1 MMPRWSVV
9 ITSSKPDRRF
19 WMGVCRHK
27 SMRSVKHCSMNSTL
41 DLQRYY
47 SRLAAS
53 DPLTEYGIVEKVVG
67 NTIESHGPNVTMGC
81 VCWLEN
87 QGRRIPVEVVGFT
100 DGKVISMPLGKI
112 DGVRQGDIL
121 QASSRTASIGMS
133 EALQGRVL
141 DGLGRPIDDK
151 PLPADLFR
159 QDLYA
164 EPTNPLSRD
173 PIREP
178 LQTGVRVIDGLL
190 TSGLGQRVGI
200 FGGSGVGKSTLLGMI
215 ARYTSA
221 DINVIALI
229 GERGREVR
237 EFIENDLGEEGLKRS
252 IVIVSTSDQPALV
265 RIRAAFAATA
275 AAEYFRDRGYNVMLM
290 MDSVTRFAMAQ
301 REVGLAAGEPP
312 SSKGYTPSVYALLPR
327 LLERAGTGP
336 RGAITGLYTVLVEGD
351 DHADPIADT
360 VRSILDGHI
369 WLSRELAHERHFPA
383 IDVLASVSRLMG
395 HLASP
400 EHRRRAAEVLELLA
414 TYRRMRDLIAVG
426 AYTTG
431 AQPEVDRAIR
441 LLPRI
446 TAFLRQEPDDVS
458 SWQETMDR
466 LAAILEE

>member
-1 MMPRWSVV
+1 MTSV
-9 ITSSKPDRRF
+9 
-19 WMGVCRHK
+19 
-27 SMRSVKHCSMNSTL
+27 L
-41 DLQRYY
+41 DLERFY
-47 SRLAAS
+47 SRLESS
-53 DPLTEYGIVEKVVG
+53 DPITEFGVVEKVVA

-81 VCWLEN
+81 VCWLLS

-112 DGVRQGDIL
+112 DGVKQGDVMR
-121 QASSRTASIGMS
+121 ASSRTASIGVC

-141 DGLGRPIDDK
+141 DGLGRAIDEK
-151 PLPADLFR
+151 PLPLDLHR

-164 EPTNPLSRD
+164 EPANPLSRD

-178 LQTGVRVIDGLL
+178 LQTGVRTIDGLL
-190 TSGLGQRVGI
+190 TTGLGQRVGI

-275 AAEYFRDRGYNVMLM
+275 VAEFFRDRGYNVMLM

-312 SSKGYTPSVYALLPR
+312 SSKGYTPSVFSLLPK
-327 LLERAGTGP
+327 LLERSGKFANGS
-336 RGAITGLYTVLVEGD
+336 ITAFYTVLVEGD
-351 DHADPIADT
+351 DMNDPIADS

-369 WLSRELAHERHFPA
+369 VLDRELATRGHYPC
-383 IDVLASVSRLMG
+383 IDVLSSVSRLMS
-395 HLASP
+395 HLVSP
-400 EHRRRAAEVLELLA
+400 QLKNAGYEIRDLMA
-414 TYRRMRDLIAVG
+414 TYKKSEDLINIG
-426 AYTTG
+426 AYKRGSNTR
-431 AQPEVDRAIR
+431 VDLSIDRHDLINKFLKQRAEEPSQ
-441 LLPRI
+441 LSI
-446 TAFLRQEPDDVS
+446 TQQQVIE
-458 SWQETMDR
+458 
-466 LAAILEE
+466 LARVQ

>member
-1 MMPRWSVV
+1 M
-9 ITSSKPDRRF
+9 SSAAFDLSRF
-19 WMGVCRHK
+19 IGRLNGV
-27 SMRSVKHCSMNSTL
+27 N
-41 DLQRYY
+41 
-47 SRLAAS
+47 
-53 DPLTEYGIVEKVVG
+53 PLTEFGVVEKVVG

-87 QGRRIPVEVVGFT
+87 LGRRIPVEVVGFT

-121 QASSRTASIGMS
+121 QASGRTANIGMS
-133 EALQGRVL
+133 EQLQGRVL
-141 DGLGRPIDDK
+141 DGLGRPIDDR
-151 PLPADLFR
+151 PLPTDLHR

-164 EPTNPLSRD
+164 EPANPLSRD
-173 PIREP
+173 PIREA

-190 TSGLGQRVGI
+190 TTGLGQRVGI

-252 IVIVSTSDQPALV
+252 IVMVSTSDQPALV

-312 SSKGYTPSVYALLPR
+312 SSKGYTPSVFSLLPK
-327 LLERAGTGP
+327 LLERSGKFTKGS
-336 RGAITGLYTVLVEGD
+336 ITAFYTVLVEGD
-351 DHADPIADT
+351 DMNDPIADS

-369 WLSRELAHERHFPA
+369 VLDRDLASRGHYPC
-383 IDVLASVSRLMG
+383 IDVLSSVSRLMS

-400 EHRRRAAEVLELLA
+400 ELKNAAYEI
-414 TYRRMRDLIAVG
+414 RDLIATYRKSEDLINIG
-426 AYTTG
+426 AYKRG
-431 AQPEVDRAIR
+431 SN
-441 LLPRI
+441 PRI
-446 TAFLRQEPDDVS
+446 DTAIDRTDAINSFLKQRAEDPSQLSVTH
-458 SWQETMDR
+458 QQLIQ
-466 LAAILEE
+466 LAHPQ

>member
-1 MMPRWSVV
+1 
-9 ITSSKPDRRF
+9 
-19 WMGVCRHK
+19 
-27 SMRSVKHCSMNSTL
+27 MNSVL
-41 DLQRYY
+41 DLERFH
-47 SRLAAS
+47 SRLQSS
-53 DPLTEYGIVEKVVG
+53 DPITEFGVVEKVVG
-67 NTIESHGPNVTMGC
+67 NTIESRGPNVTMGC
-81 VCWLEN
+81 VCWLEGE
-87 QGRRIPVEVVGFT
+87 GRRVPVEVVGFT

-121 QASSRTASIGMS
+121 QASRRTANIGMS
-133 EALQGRVL
+133 EELQGRVL
-141 DGLGRPIDDK
+141 DGLGRPIDGR
-151 PLPADLFR
+151 PLPLDLHH

-164 EPTNPLSRD
+164 EAANPLTRD

-190 TSGLGQRVGI
+190 TTGLGQRVGI

-252 IVIVSTSDQPALV
+252 IVIASTSDQPALV

-312 SSKGYTPSVYALLPR
+312 SSKGYTPSVFSLLPK
-327 LLERAGTGP
+327 LLERSGKFI
-336 RGAITGLYTVLVEGD
+336 RGSITAFYTVLVEGD
-351 DHADPIADT
+351 DMNDPIADS

-369 WLSRELAHERHFPA
+369 VLDRELASRGHYPC
-383 IDVLASVSRLMG
+383 IDVLSSVSRLMS
-395 HLASP
+395 HLAGPALKNASY
-400 EHRRRAAEVLELLA
+400 EIRDLLA
-414 TYRRMRDLIAVG
+414 TYKKSEDLINIG
-426 AYTTG
+426 AYKRG
-431 AQPEVDRAIR
+431 SN
-441 LLPRI
+441 PRI
-446 TAFLRQEPDDVS
+446 DTAIDRSASINTFLKQRAEDS
-458 SWQETMDR
+458 SPLSVTHQQLIE
-466 LAAILEE
+466 LAQSQ

>member
-1 MMPRWSVV
+1 M
-9 ITSSKPDRRF
+9 SSAA
-19 WMGVCRHK
+19 
-27 SMRSVKHCSMNSTL
+27 L
-41 DLQRYY
+41 DLSRYY
-47 SRLAAS
+47 GRLAPVDS
-53 DPLTEYGIVEKVVG
+53 LTEFGVVEKVVG

-121 QASSRTASIGMS
+121 QASGRTASIGMS
-133 EALQGRVL
+133 EELQGRVL

-151 PLPADLFR
+151 PLPLELHR

-164 EPTNPLSRD
+164 EPANPLSRD

-178 LQTGVRVIDGLL
+178 LQTGVRAIDALL
-190 TSGLGQRVGI
+190 TTGLGQRVGI
-200 FGGSGVGKSTLLGMI
+200 FGGSGIGKSTLLGMI

-237 EFIENDLGEEGLKRS
+237 EFIENDLGEGGLKRS

-312 SSKGYTPSVYALLPR
+312 SSKGYTPSVFSLLPK
-327 LLERAGTGP
+327 LLERSGKFTQGS
-336 RGAITGLYTVLVEGD
+336 ITAFYTVLVEGD
-351 DHADPIADT
+351 DMNDPIADS

-369 WLSRELAHERHFPA
+369 VLDRDLASRGHYPC
-383 IDVLASVSRLMG
+383 IDVLSSVSRLMP
-395 HLASP
+395 HLVTP
-400 EHRRRAAEVLELLA
+400 DVKNAAYEIRDLMA
-414 TYRRMRDLIAVG
+414 TYKKSEDLINIG
-426 AYTTG
+426 AYKRG
-431 AQPEVDRAIR
+431 SNPRIDAAIDRANSIND
-441 LLPRI
+441 
-446 TAFLRQEPDDVS
+446 FLKQRAEEPAQLSLTQE
-458 SWQETMDR
+458 QLIQ
-466 LAAILEE
+466 LAQSN

>member
-1 MMPRWSVV
+1 M
-9 ITSSKPDRRF
+9 
-19 WMGVCRHK
+19 
-27 SMRSVKHCSMNSTL
+27 
-41 DLQRYY
+41 
-47 SRLAAS
+47 
-53 DPLTEYGIVEKVVG
+53 
-67 NTIESHGPNVTMGC
+67 
-81 VCWLEN
+81 
-87 QGRRIPVEVVGFT
+87 GFT

-121 QASSRTASIGMS
+121 QASGRTAGIGMS
-133 EALQGRVL
+133 EELQGRVL

-151 PLPADLFR
+151 PLPLDLHR

-164 EPTNPLSRD
+164 EPANPLSRD

-190 TSGLGQRVGI
+190 TTGLGQRVGI

-265 RIRAAFAATA
+265 RIRAAFAASA

-312 SSKGYTPSVYALLPR
+312 SSKGYTPSVFSLLPK
-327 LLERAGTGP
+327 LLERSGKFTKGS
-336 RGAITGLYTVLVEGD
+336 ITAFYTVLVEGD
-351 DHADPIADT
+351 DMNDPIADS

-369 WLSRELAHERHFPA
+369 VLDRDLASRGHYPC
-383 IDVLASVSRLMG
+383 IDVLSSVSRLMS
-395 HLASP
+395 HLAGP
-400 EHRRRAAEVLELLA
+400 DLKNAAYEI
-414 TYRRMRDLIAVG
+414 RDLIATYKKSEDLINIG
-426 AYTTG
+426 AYKRG
-431 AQPEVDRAIR
+431 SN
-441 LLPRI
+441 PRI
-446 TAFLRQEPDDVS
+446 DAAIDRQDPINAFLKQRAEEPTQLS
-458 SWQETMDR
+458 FTHQQLIELAR
-466 LAAILEE
+466 LS

>member
-1 MMPRWSVV
+1 MSSV
-9 ITSSKPDRRF
+9 
-19 WMGVCRHK
+19 
-27 SMRSVKHCSMNSTL
+27 L
-41 DLQRYY
+41 DLDRFYT
-47 SRLAAS
+47 RLGSS
-53 DPLTEYGIVEKVVG
+53 DPITEFGVVEKVVA

-81 VCWLEN
+81 VCWLLS

-112 DGVRQGDIL
+112 DGVKQGDVL
-121 QASSRTASIGMS
+121 RASSRTASIGMS
-133 EALQGRVL
+133 EDLQGRVL
-141 DGLGRPIDDK
+141 DGLGRPIDEK
-151 PLPADLFR
+151 LLPAELAR

-164 EPTNPLSRD
+164 EPANPLTRD

-178 LQTGVRVIDGLL
+178 LQTGVRTIDGLL
-190 TSGLGQRVGI
+190 TTGLGQRVGI

-275 AAEYFRDRGYNVMLM
+275 AAEFFRDRGYNVMLM

-312 SSKGYTPSVYALLPR
+312 SSKGYTPSVFSLLPK
-327 LLERAGTGP
+327 LLERSGKFTNGS
-336 RGAITGLYTVLVEGD
+336 ITAFYTVLVEGD
-351 DHADPIADT
+351 DMNDPIADS

-369 WLSRELAHERHFPA
+369 VLDRELATRGHYPC
-383 IDVLASVSRLMG
+383 IDVLTSVSRLMS
-395 HLASP
+395 HLVSP
-400 EHRRRAAEVLELLA
+400 ELKNAAYEIRDLMA
-414 TYRRMRDLIAVG
+414 TYKKSEDLINIG
-426 AYTTG
+426 AYKRG
-431 AQPEVDRAIR
+431 SNPRVDLSIDRNDLINRFLKQRAEEPSQ
-441 LLPRI
+441 LSI
-446 TAFLRQEPDDVS
+446 TQQQLIE
-458 SWQETMDR
+458 
-466 LAAILEE
+466 LARVQ

>member
-1 MMPRWSVV
+1 
-9 ITSSKPDRRF
+9 
-19 WMGVCRHK
+19 
-27 SMRSVKHCSMNSTL
+27 MNNSL
-41 DLQRYY
+41 DLQRFYF
-47 SRLAAS
+47 RLESS
-53 DPLTEYGIVEKVVG
+53 DPVTEFGIVEKVVG

-87 QGRRIPVEVVGFT
+87 QGRRVPVEVVGFT

-112 DGVRQGDIL
+112 DGVRQGDVL
-121 QASSRTASIGMS
+121 QASGRTASIGMS

-151 PLPADLFR
+151 PLPLELHR

-164 EPTNPLSRD
+164 EPANPLSRD
-173 PIREP
+173 PIRGS
-178 LQTGVRVIDGLL
+178 LQTGVRVIDSLL
-190 TSGLGQRVGI
+190 TTGQGQRVGI

-252 IVIVSTSDQPALV
+252 IIIVSTSDQPALV

-312 SSKGYTPSVYALLPR
+312 SSKGYTPSVFSLLPK
-327 LLERAGTGP
+327 LLERSGKFTQGS
-336 RGAITGLYTVLVEGD
+336 ITAFYTVLVEGD
-351 DHADPIADT
+351 DMNDPIADS

-369 WLSRELAHERHFPA
+369 VLDRELASRGHYPC
-383 IDVLASVSRLMG
+383 IDVLSSVSRLMS
-395 HLASP
+395 HLVDQNIKN
-400 EHRRRAAEVLELLA
+400 AAYEIRDLMA
-414 TYRRMRDLIAVG
+414 TYRKSEDLINIG
-426 AYTTG
+426 AYKRG
-431 AQPEVDRAIR
+431 SN
-441 LLPRI
+441 PRI
-446 TAFLRQEPDDVS
+446 D
-458 SWQETMDR
+458 
-466 LAAILEE
+466 AAIDRNEAINTFLKQRAEEPSQLSVTHQQLVELARIK

>member
-1 MMPRWSVV
+1 MLNLSRFHERIKHVEP
-9 ITSSKPDRRF
+9 ITEF
-19 WMGVCRHK
+19 G
-27 SMRSVKHCSMNSTL
+27 T
-41 DLQRYY
+41 
-47 SRLAAS
+47 
-53 DPLTEYGIVEKVVG
+53 VEKVVG

-100 DGKVISMPLGKI
+100 DGKVIAMPLGKI
-112 DGVRQGDIL
+112 EGVRQGDIL
-121 QASSRTASIGMS
+121 QASGRTARIGMS
-133 EALQGRVL
+133 EELQGRIL
-141 DGLGRPIDDK
+141 DGLGRPIDQS
-151 PLPADLFR
+151 PLPVCLDR

-164 EPTNPLSRD
+164 EPSNPLSRD

-190 TSGLGQRVGI
+190 TCGLGQRIGI

-215 ARYTSA
+215 SRYTSA

-312 SSKGYTPSVYALLPR
+312 SSKGYTPSVVSLLPK
-327 LLERAGTGP
+327 LLERTGKFSK
-336 RGAITGLYTVLVEGD
+336 GSITAFYTVLVEGD
-351 DHADPIADT
+351 DMNDPIADS

-369 WLSRELAHERHFPA
+369 VLDRDLASRGHYPC
-383 IDVLASVSRLMG
+383 IDVLSSVSRLMS
-395 HLASP
+395 HLVTP
-400 EHRRRAAEVLELLA
+400 ETKNAAHDIRDLMA
-414 TYRRMRDLIAVG
+414 TYKKSEDLTNMC
-426 AYTTG
+426 AYKRGSKPRIDT
-431 AQPEVDRAIR
+431 AVDRVDAING
-441 LLPRI
+441 
-446 TAFLRQEPDDVS
+446 FLRQRPEESAPLPIT
-458 SWQETMDR
+458 QQQLLE
-466 LAAILEE
+466 LAQRGGTGQ